1 MMSLSDFS
9 WGRPQERPLNEAAR
23 KPVPPPS
30 TTEPLPGAD
39 SAAPENANPINAP
52 ARLWTILCIEDDP
65 ECSSL
70 IGEELKERGFLVV
83 VAHDGE
89 EGLSLLLNSDVD
101 LVLSDINM
109 PGMSGFEILEKFKQ
123 LAPDSTIPFIFLTGL
138 SDREDEIAGRMRGAD
153 DSVRKPVDFEILQ
166 TIIAARLKGV
176 APLVP
181 GSTSNT
187 LSDRER
193 EALTWAARGKTREE
207 IGHIMNITKRTVEFH
222 LDNAQIKLGV
232 KTRIEAAVRA
242 TILGLIDP

>member
-1 MMSLSDFS
+1 MISASDFFQ
-9 WGRPQERPLNEAAR
+9 WRPVSDAAR
-23 KPVPPPS
+23 KPAPPPS
-30 TTEPLPGAD
+30 GTEPIPVAD
-39 SAAPENANPINAP
+39 SSASESGNRASAPG
-52 ARLWTILCIEDDP
+52 RLWTILCIEDDP

-70 IGEELKERGFLVV
+70 IGEELKERGFAVV
-83 VAHDGE
+83 LAHDGE
-89 EGLSLLLNSDVD
+89 EGLSLLLNSSVD

-109 PGMSGFEILEKFKQ
+109 PGMSGFEVLEKFKE
-123 LAPDSTIPFIFLTGL
+123 LAPDSPIPFIFLTGL
-138 SDREDEIAGRMRGAD
+138 GDREDEIAGRMLGAD
-153 DSVRKPVDFEILQ
+153 DYVRKPVDFEILQ
-166 TIIAARLKGV
+166 TIIAARLRGA

-181 GSTSNT
+181 GSTSGA

-242 TILGLIDP
+242 TIQGLIDP